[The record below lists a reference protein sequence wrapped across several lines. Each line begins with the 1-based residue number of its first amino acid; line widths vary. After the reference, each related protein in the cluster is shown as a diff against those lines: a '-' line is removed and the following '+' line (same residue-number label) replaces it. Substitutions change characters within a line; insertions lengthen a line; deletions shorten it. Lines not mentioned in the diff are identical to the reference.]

1 MARHG
6 GLLAAAGGA
15 GLCLTALFL
24 LEAPAYADEAED
36 RSARSAAR
44 QAEVTERNAQR
55 QADIAERKEERAEEV
70 AQRNTARQVEVQAR
84 APARQAEV
92 AARAAAREAAETGCD
107 CLAPDGF
114 SSPATFTLDEHFD
127 RGDLNNVVHTPSD
140 QLQLAEKTSPFPFLW
155 VAVSTRFNVPGF
167 KGTIVKIDTRTGQ
180 IVGEFWTSPE
190 GQPANPSRTTVDPWG
205 NVWATNRDG
214 NSVVRIGMVE
224 NHQCIDRNGNG
235 VIETSTGQGQI
246 LPWVDPSGSDT
257 NGGVSRATD
266 ECIIAYARTT
276 AGGTRHISVAVS
288 QDVWVSGTT
297 APFGAPFSAEESFDL
312 IRPDGTLIR
321 TEPSVHYGG
330 YGGLTAPD
338 GVLWSAGPTRDGRSL
353 GLLRWD
359 TAFPLTGLQVADQSG
374 GPAPP
379 PGRVTGYPGS
389 ATSIYGQASYGLCI
403 DSQGNV
409 WNADRYDGKTR
420 KFAPDGTLLGTFP
433 HGGRGDA
440 QGCVVD
446 LNDHVW
452 VAHST
457 AGSNN
462 TVGHLRN
469 DGFHLG
475 DVTVGVGPTGAA
487 VDRDGYVWVT
497 NLQSGTV
504 SKIDPTAGPVG
515 ADGVTPVGLVI
526 PPTINVM
533 GNPYNYS
540 DMTGSAVP
548 VHPKTGHWEV
558 VYDCGPLVDGVW
570 GPITG
575 TFIVPPGGDLVF
587 TASTSVDGATFSAPV
602 RFTPGTIPAVPQGRY
617 LKLRVVFI
625 RDPVGGTSPVLFDV
639 TVRGVDPARTDC
651 CPPEKP
657 PVTPVEPPETP
668 VTPVIPVGPVGPG
681 PSTAPPAP
689 FLVGGPAPVAPA
701 RAALAFTGPGAD
713 VERLGTLA
721 LLFLLVGAGCLAA
734 GSRVRAGKA

>member
-1 MARHG
+1 AV
-6 GLLAAAGGA
+6 GGA
-15 GLCLTALFL
+15 GISLTALL
-24 LEAPAYADEAED
+24 LLDAPASADNLDD

-44 QAEVTERNAQR
+44 QAEVAERNAQR
-55 QADIAERKEERAEEV
+55 QADIAERQAERVEEV
-70 AQRNTARQVEVQAR
+70 AQRKAARQVEVQAR
-84 APARQAEV
+84 APVRQAEV
-92 AARAAAREAAETGCD
+92 AARAVAREAAEAGCD

-114 SSPATFTLDEHFD
+114 GSPATFTLDQHFD

-155 VAVSTRFNVPGF
+155 VAVSSRNGVPNQ

-180 IVGEFWTSPE
+180 IVGEYWTSPE
-190 GQPANPSRTTVDPWG
+190 GQSANPSRTTVDPWG

-246 LPWVDPSGSDT
+246 LPWVDPSGTDT
-257 NGGVSRATD
+257 NGGVSMATD
-266 ECIIAYARTT
+266 ECVIAYARTT
-276 AGGTRHISVAVS
+276 AGGARHISVAMS
-288 QDVWVSGTT
+288 QDVWASGTS
-297 APFGAPFSAEESFDL
+297 APPGAPFSAEESFDL
-312 IRPDGTLIR
+312 IRPDGTVIR

-330 YGGLTAPD
+330 YGGLTDPN
-338 GVLWSAGPTRDGRSL
+338 GVLWSAGPTRDGGSQ
-353 GLLRWD
+353 GLLRWETTD
-359 TAFPLTGLQVADQSG
+359 PVTGTINPLTGLQLAAQTP
-374 GPAPP
+374 GPAPGP
-379 PGRVTGYPGS
+379 VTGYPGNLI
-389 ATSIYGQASYGLCI
+389 APGVISIYGVASYGLCI
-403 DSQGNV
+403 DSQGNI
-409 WNADRYDGKTR
+409 WNADRYDGMVR
-420 KFAPDGTLLGTFP
+420 KFAPDGTLLGTFR
-433 HGGRGDA
+433 HGGPGKRDA

-462 TVGHLRN
+462 TVGHLDN
-469 DGFHLG
+469 NGVHLG
-475 DVTVGVGPTGAA
+475 DLTVGVGPTGAA
-487 VDRDGYVWVT
+487 VDRDGFVWVT
-497 NLQSGTV
+497 NFQSGTV

-515 ADGVTPVGLVI
+515 AVI

-533 GNPYNYS
+533 GSPYNYS

-587 TASTSVDGATFSAPV
+587 TASTSVDGTTFSAPV

-625 RDPVGGTSPVLFDV
+625 RDPVGGSSPVLFDV

-651 CPPEKP
+651 CPPEVPHVLPVEP
-657 PVTPVEPPETP
+657 PVTPETP
-668 VTPVIPVGPVGPG
+668 VTPIGPV
-681 PSTAPPAP
+681 PPEPVP
-689 FLVGGPAPVAPA
+689 FLVGGPSPA
-701 RAALAFTGPGAD
+701 AATRTALALTGPGAAM
-713 VERLGTLA
+713 EALGALA
-721 LLFLLVGAGCLAA
+721 LLFVLLGAGCLAA
-734 GSRVRAGKA
+734 GSGARTGRA